1 MRFIVF
7 AVPVVFFSI
16 AIVLFVGLKR
26 ENPNTLPSEM
36 IGRTAPVIELTALG
50 EKPIFKHDDL
60 FKPGLKVVN
69 VFASWCVPCRV
80 EHPNIQAIA
89 DLGFPVYGL
98 NYKDQAPAA
107 SAFLKELGD
116 PYTAIGQDAGRNA
129 IEWGVYGVPE
139 TFILDPDG
147 VILFRHAGPV
157 TAAILEAEILP
168 LLSR

>member
-1 MRFIVF
+1 MRIAIF
-7 AVPVVFFSI
+7 AVPVIFFAI
-16 AIVLFVGLKR
+16 AAMLFVGLNR
-26 ENPNTLPSEM
+26 ENPNALPSEM
-36 IGRTAPVIELTALG
+36 IGRTAPAIELTALG
-50 EKPIFKHDDL
+50 DKPLFKHDDL
-60 FKPGLKVVN
+60 FQPGLKVVN
-69 VFASWCVPCRV
+69 VFASWCVPCRA

-107 SAFLKELGD
+107 LAFLKELGD

-139 TFILDPDG
+139 TFVLDPDG